1 MNTADAEKRGTFRR
15 PIGSAC
21 PTMDKSRISFSALEY
36 FTGDYQG
43 SPRTRSHNVGESV
56 ILLSYPATELS
67 EESESRY

>member
-1 MNTADAEKRGTFRR
+1 
-15 PIGSAC
+15 
-21 PTMDKSRISFSALEY
+21 MDKSRISFSAFEY